1 MIEGGVNSAYEAI
14 IPLRLYGANSQ
25 TFDISVVVD
34 TGFSEFLTLPPR
46 LVAELGFPFAYFGQA
61 VLADDTEADFDVH
74 HVTVLWDGQ
83 PRDIEVGAMGGT
95 PLAGMRLLHKYTL
108 TIDVEDGGR
117 VTIQPSPR

>member
-1 MIEGGVNSAYEAI
+1 MIEGSVNAAYEAT

-25 TFDISVVVD
+25 AFDISVVVD

-46 LVAELGFPFAYFGQA
+46 LVAELELPFAYFGQA

-83 PRDIEVGAMGGT
+83 PRDIEVGAMGST
-95 PLAGMRLLHKYTL
+95 PLAGMRLLDKHTL
-108 TIDVEDGGR
+108 TIDVENGGR
-117 VTIQPSPR
+117 VAIEAGAR